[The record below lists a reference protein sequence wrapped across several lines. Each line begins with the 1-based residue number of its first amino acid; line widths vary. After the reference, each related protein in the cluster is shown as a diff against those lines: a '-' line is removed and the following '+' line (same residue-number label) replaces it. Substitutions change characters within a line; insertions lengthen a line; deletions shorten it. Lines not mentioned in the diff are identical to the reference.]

1 MQMISSRPTP
11 RFWAPIV
18 NISQKKTL
26 WLGLVWPVVIASL
39 FDRSLQPPTFDFW
52 CNSLIKLKMKYMWKM
67 KTCTNIFFRYT
78 HKFLY
83 THLKKNVTVYFLRN
97 YLGGP
102 DMKQWYVENSLDV
115 LILFFLDFLENY
127 F

>member
-1 MQMISSRPTP
+1 
-11 RFWAPIV
+11 
-18 NISQKKTL
+18 
-26 WLGLVWPVVIASL
+26 
-39 FDRSLQPPTFDFW
+39 
-52 CNSLIKLKMKYMWKM
+52 MKYMWKM